1 MDNTTKIAI
10 DTCANMLIHTPDFD
24 DSRQA
29 FSLNELNDKLYGY
42 IDMVTDAYI
51 AHRNSLREER
61 KYTALTV
68 LGSLAAIAAMAPLI
82 ALIVL
87 ACMHTIDTIAA
98 VIACVGALA
107 FVVFAI
113 LQADTYTDNRKH
125 YKMLA
130 DSTRIN
136 ITDLYVS
143 IAVITWPLTHKED
156 KQC

>member
-1 MDNTTKIAI
+1 MDERTKTTI

-82 ALIVL
+82 AFIVL
-87 ACMHTIDTIAA
+87 ACWGELDTVTA
-98 VIACVGALA
+98 VIVCITILA
-107 FVVFAI
+107 FIVFAI
-113 LQADTYTDNRKH
+113 IQTDVFNDKRKH
-125 YKMLA
+125 HKMLA
-130 DSTRIN
+130 DRMRLRVEDIYIS
-136 ITDLYVS
+136 V
-143 IAVITWPLTHKED
+143 AVITWPLTYKED
-156 KQC
+156 EQC

>member
-1 MDNTTKIAI
+1 MDERTKTTI
-10 DTCANMLIHTPDFD
+10 DTCANMLVHMPDFD

-29 FSLNELNDKLYGY
+29 HCTDELNDKLYNY
-42 IDMVTDAYI
+42 IDAITDAYI
-51 AHRNSLREER
+51 AHKNSLHEAR
-61 KYTALTV
+61 KYTVAII
-68 LGSLAAIAAMAPLI
+68 LASIAATIAAAGLI

>member
-29 FSLNELNDKLYGY
+29 FSPDELNDKLYDY

-51 AHRNSLREER
+51 AHKNAISQARR
-61 KYTALTV
+61 TTV
-68 LGSLAAIAAMAPLI
+68 GVILASIAAVIVAAGLI

-87 ACMHTIDTIAA
+87 ACMHTIDTVPA
-98 VIACVGALA
+98 VIACVGTLA

-113 LQADTYTDNRKH
+113 LQADAYNDERKH
-125 YKMLA
+125 HKMIA
-130 DSTRIN
+130 DRTRIAVEE
-136 ITDLYVS
+136 LYVS
-143 IAVITWPLTHKED
+143 VAVITWPLTHKED
-156 KQC
+156 EQC